1 MSTDTPPPS
10 DFAARII
17 DTPVADEMRESFLAY
32 SLSVITSRAIPDV
45 RDGLK
50 PVQRRILYSML
61 DMGLR
66 PTNPHKKCGRIVG
79 DVMGKYH
86 PHGDMAIYDAL
97 VRMGQDFTVRLPFV
111 DPKGN
116 FGTPDDPPAAY
127 RYTEAR
133 LGAAAM
139 AMVAEIDEDTVD
151 FVPNFDGELTQP
163 EVLPAQVP
171 NVLVNGTAGIAVGM
185 ATSLAPHNLGEV
197 CAGLRL
203 LLEEPDVTLGRIRRK
218 LKGPDLPTGGILID
232 DGSLTEAYRS
242 GRGTYRVRANAELV
256 DVTARRRGI
265 VVTELPWNVGIERV
279 IGRIKELLGQQKL
292 QGITDVKNLTD
303 RHHGTRLQIECRTG
317 VDPGAVLAELFR
329 LTPLEESYAINNVVL
344 VDGRPTTLGLLDLM
358 RHYLDHR
365 LDVVVRRSEYRK
377 RKAEEK
383 AHIVEGL
390 LIALDN
396 IDEVVRIIRS
406 SADSAEARERLI
418 EAFDLSDIQAQHIL
432 DMPLRRLTSLEVQKL
447 RDELDELRAE
457 IADLTAILDDEGR
470 RRAIV
475 ADELAEVADEHGSAR
490 RTRIVSADEAVM
502 DRPATLEIADEPC
515 TITLA
520 STFVVGRHATDDHS
534 AKLGRHD
541 VLLSV
546 APATARASVW
556 AVSTAGRLLSIEAV
570 EVPEVAGRSR
580 GAAATELF
588 DLSRGERLVG
598 LYGSADATADHLLV
612 VVTQQG
618 VIKRLAPE
626 EVTATKAGSDAIS
639 LRDGDRVVAAFA
651 AGAGHEVAMV
661 SSDGQLLRTDLDQVR
676 PQGRSAGGM
685 AGMRLRGDATVVAAG
700 PIIDADVVVTWTD
713 QGSISVTPAEEFPAK
728 GRATGGVRAMRLR
741 KGETSVAGA
750 WVGPPEEAA
759 VSVGEGEGLFAKAA
773 PAPIGLPVAPS
784 RRDTTG
790 EAQPAPVL
798 LVGRRR

>member
-580 GAAATELF
+580 GAAA
-588 DLSRGERLVG
+588 
-598 LYGSADATADHLLV
+598 
-612 VVTQQG
+612 
-618 VIKRLAPE
+618 
-626 EVTATKAGSDAIS
+626 
-639 LRDGDRVVAAFA
+639 
-651 AGAGHEVAMV
+651 
-661 SSDGQLLRTDLDQVR
+661 
-676 PQGRSAGGM
+676 
-685 AGMRLRGDATVVAAG
+685 
-700 PIIDADVVVTWTD
+700 
-713 QGSISVTPAEEFPAK
+713 
-728 GRATGGVRAMRLR
+728 
-741 KGETSVAGA
+741 
-750 WVGPPEEAA
+750 
-759 VSVGEGEGLFAKAA
+759 
-773 PAPIGLPVAPS
+773 
-784 RRDTTG
+784 
-790 EAQPAPVL
+790 
-798 LVGRRR
+798 

>member
-1 MSTDTPPPS
+1 MPDTPS
-10 DFAARII
+10 DTDFAARVI
-17 DTPVADEMRESFLAY
+17 DTPVAEEMRDSFLAY

-66 PTNPHKKCGRIVG
+66 PGAQHKKSGRIVG

-86 PHGDMAIYDAL
+86 PHGDAAIYDAL

-133 LGAAAM
+133 LAEAAM
-139 AMVAEIDEDTVD
+139 EMVAEIDEDTVD

-163 EVLPAQVP
+163 EVLPSRLP

-185 ATSLAPHNLGEV
+185 ATSLAPHNLNEV
-197 CAGLRL
+197 CAALQL
-203 LLEEPDVTLGRIRRK
+203 LIAEPEVTLGRLRRK
-218 LKGPDLPTGGILID
+218 LKGPDLPTGGVLVD
-232 DGSLTEAYRS
+232 DGTLTDAYRS
-242 GRGTYRVRANAELV
+242 GRGSYRVRATAELV
-256 DVTARRRGI
+256 DITARRRGV

-292 QGITDVKNLTD
+292 QGITDVKNLSD

-317 VDPGAVLAELFR
+317 VDPGAVLAELYR

-344 VDGRPTTLGLLDLM
+344 VDGRPTTLGLVELM

-365 LDVVVRRSEYRK
+365 LVVVVRRSEHRK
-377 RKAEEK
+377 RKAEDE

-390 LIALDN
+390 LIALDA

-406 SADSAEARERLI
+406 SADAPAARDALI
-418 EAFDLSDIQAQHIL
+418 ATFELSEIQAQHIL
-432 DMPLRRLTSLEVQKL
+432 DMPLRRLTTLEVQKL
-447 RDELDELRAE
+447 RDRLDELRATIAELAE
-457 IADLTAILDDEGR
+457 ILADEGR
-470 RRAIV
+470 RRQIV
-475 ADELAEVADEHGSAR
+475 SDELGHVADEHGSAR
-490 RTRIVSADEAVM
+490 RTRIVSADDTVM
-502 DRPATLEIADEPC
+502 ERPQSLEVADDPC
-515 TITLA
+515 TITLS
-520 STFVVGRHATDDHS
+520 STFVVGRHGTEDHR
-534 AKLGRHD
+534 AKPGRHD
-541 VLLSV
+541 VLLAV
-546 APATARASVW
+546 APSTVRGQVWSV
-556 AVSTAGRLLSIEAV
+556 SSAGRSLAIEAV

-598 LYGSADATADHLLV
+598 LFGAADVAAGHLLV
-612 VVTQQG
+612 IVTAQG
-618 VIKRLAPE
+618 IIKR
-626 EVTATKAGSDAIS
+626 VTADELTQGRSGGEIIG

-651 AGAGHEVAMV
+651 SGEGHEVAIA
-661 SSDGQLLRTDLDQVR
+661 SDDGQVLRTGVDQVR
-676 PQGRSAGGM
+676 PQGRSASGM
-685 AGMRLRGDATVVAAG
+685 AGMKLRGGAEVIAAG
-700 PIIDADVVVTWTD
+700 PIIDGDVVVTWTD
-713 QGSISVTPAEEFPAK
+713 QGAISVTAAEEFPAK
-728 GRATGGVRAMRLR
+728 GRATGGVRAIKLR
-741 KGETSVAGA
+741 KGETKVAGA

-759 VSVGEGEGLFAKAA
+759 VVVGEGEGLFAKAA
-773 PAPIGLPVAPS
+773 TAPTGLPVGAS
-784 RRDTTG
+784 RRDSAG
-790 EAQPAPVL
+790 EPQGAPVL
-798 LVGRRR
+798 SVGRAR